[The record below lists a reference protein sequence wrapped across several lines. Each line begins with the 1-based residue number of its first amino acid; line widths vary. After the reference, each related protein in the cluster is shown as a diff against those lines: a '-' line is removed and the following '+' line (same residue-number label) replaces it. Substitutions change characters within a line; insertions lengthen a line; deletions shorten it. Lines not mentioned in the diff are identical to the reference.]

1 MDDAWL
7 RRKLSTK
14 SAARFPSGSEFDGV
28 VVVTDFASDPIPGL
42 QLISEL
48 GRGSTARV
56 WAARDEQGQ
65 EVAVKIFTDAAA
77 SQRAFDEAG
86 VLAAISHPNVIN
98 IHAVHRRA
106 SGIAIVMDR
115 CALTLQDLVTSH
127 GGLRGAQTVGL
138 VQQICRGL
146 TALHAAGLVHG
157 DISPANVG
165 VTRDGV
171 AQLLDFSGSRDQH
184 TLGTPGFSQREDVT
198 GRGAAAS
205 KNPIEVERRM
215 RRLLGAAQ
223 EREISLPGGMER
235 VRGDVLATARV
246 GLYALAGGAAG
257 SVVATVAEI
266 LEGFISRLSDGG
278 QDASPRDLERAVGAV
293 IPAAPIDLPPLRG
306 QLDQPP
312 LAVAS
317 TRRAETGSNLDT
329 SPGAQLW
336 GEYAGGAAR
345 SEGGEQQE
353 ADRPRSPRRRHV
365 LLGAMIAAGLAAIG
379 GGIAIGTAEN
389 ARSEEVI
396 ADRTDVVDAPP
407 DAGAAALAQWQRR
420 VSDLGQQR
428 DLALVTGDRSHLT
441 RVNAPG
447 SAAEAADA
455 QLLADLQAHAVTV
468 TDFATQSTVR
478 EILNTDPPRVLLAVD
493 TQVVLDER
501 QVSGEAMPS
510 TGLSAARITTD
521 ANPHSVEM
529 ELVEVAGQW
538 LVSEIRKSRDTT

>member
-1 MDDAWL
+1 MI
-7 RRKLSTK
+7 
-14 SAARFPSGSEFDGV
+14 
-28 VVVTDFASDPIPGL
+28 DFASDPIPGL

-98 IHAVHRRA
+98 LHAVHRRA

-115 CALTLQDLVTSH
+115 CAMTLRDLVTSR

-157 DISPANVG
+157 DISSANVG
-165 VTRDGV
+165 ITRDGV
-171 AQLLDFSGSRDQH
+171 VQLLDFSGSRDQR
-184 TLGTPGFSQREDVT
+184 TLGTPGFSQREDVP
-198 GRGAAAS
+198 RGGAEVS

-223 EREISLPGGMER
+223 ERDISLPGGMER

-246 GLYALAGGAAG
+246 GLYALEGGAGGSVAA
-257 SVVATVAEI
+257 AVAEV
-266 LEGFISRLSDGG
+266 LERFISRLSDGG

-293 IPAAPIDLPPLRG
+293 IPAAPIDIPPLG
-306 QLDQPP
+306 DHFDEPS
-312 LAVAS
+312 LAVAA
-317 TRRAETGSNLDT
+317 TRRADTGSNLDP
-329 SPGAQLW
+329 SFGAQLW
-336 GEYAGGAAR
+336 VNYGGDAAS
-345 SEGGEQQE
+345 SEDVEPQE
-353 ADRPRSPRRRHV
+353 ANRSRSPRRRHM
-365 LLGAMIAAGLAAIG
+365 LLGAMIVAGLAAIG
-379 GGIAIGTAEN
+379 GGIAIGGAEN
-389 ARSEEVI
+389 AASEEVI
-396 ADRTDVVDAPP
+396 AARSNVVDAPP
-407 DAGAAALAQWQRR
+407 DAGAVALAQWQRR

-428 DLALVTGDRSHLT
+428 DLALVSGDRVHLE

-455 QLLADLQAHAVTV
+455 HLLADLQAHAVTV
-468 TDFATQSTVR
+468 TNFSTQSTVR
-478 EILNTDPPRVLLAVD
+478 EILDTEPQRVLLAVD

-501 QVSGEAMPS
+501 QVSGES
-510 TGLSAARITTD
+510 TPGTGMSAARTATH
-521 ANPHSVEM
+521 ANSQSVEM